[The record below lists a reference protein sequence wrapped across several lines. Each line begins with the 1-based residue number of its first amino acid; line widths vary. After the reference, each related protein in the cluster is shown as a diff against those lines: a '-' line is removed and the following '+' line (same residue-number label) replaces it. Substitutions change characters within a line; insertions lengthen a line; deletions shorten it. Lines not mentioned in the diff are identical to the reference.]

1 MRQGNP
7 GATTR
12 WRLLSFLALLLAF
25 AMVVS
30 ACSSDSDEDTTDTTT
45 TAAAGE
51 TPGTTADETPGTTA
65 TGSTEAAATD
75 TTQPGGVCEDG
86 EHLVWALAQTPDS
99 LFAPTYFA
107 TPEGSGLMG
116 LVYDNLLAITGE
128 GDLVTSAA
136 VSWEAVGPTTYVYTL
151 REGMLFSDGTPVTPE
166 DVKFSI
172 DMQSDEAVASK
183 GSFLFE
189 NVESVTVDGNDIV
202 VELIS
207 ADSTWKF
214 IPAHMMTYIVSQ
226 ADVEAN
232 LAAYGTPE
240 HFPLGSGP
248 YMVSEWVPDSHITMV
263 RNPNYGGEA
272 PIFDTLR
279 FPVIP
284 DEQTRLLA
292 MQSAE
297 IDGTFR
303 IPSAALSQWEAIAGI
318 NTVPSFIIRGLTID
332 MDQEPFNDIHVRRAL
347 YYATN
352 REGIVTGLFTNQA
365 VPAKE
370 LNSPAMFEGV
380 LSADEVAAAYAE
392 IEDFPF
398 DLDKARE
405 ELALSSVP
413 DGFSLVINVPEGHG
427 ASDSITQSIK
437 DTWGQIGVDVEL
449 NLMPGGPRFQLILD
463 HGPDLGVQ
471 IIGNLPDVPDPLVL
485 LQLYY
490 ASDQAAP
497 GGNNSSN
504 FRDDT
509 IDAMLAEATQSS
521 DPVEAA
527 RIGLEIQKLVS
538 EQVPI
543 IPILWSN
550 QQWAYDANWTMD
562 PANGFS
568 NTHVFV
574 EGLHPCG

>member
-1 MRQGNP
+1 M
-7 GATTR
+7 
-12 WRLLSFLALLLAF
+12 AF
-25 AMVVS
+25 AMVVT
-30 ACSSDSDEDTTDTTT
+30 ACSSDSEEDTTT

-51 TPGTTADETPGTTA
+51 TPETTAAAGETPETTA
-65 TGSTEAAATD
+65 AGATD
-75 TTQPGGVCEDG
+75 TTQPAAVCEDG
-86 EHLVWALAQTPDS
+86 EHLVWALEQTPDS

-136 VSWEAVGPTTYVYTL
+136 TSWEATSPTTYVYTL

-189 NVESVTVDGNDIV
+189 NIASVTVDGNDIV
-202 VELIS
+202 VELIA

-214 IPAHMMTYIVSQ
+214 IPAHMMTYIVSK

-263 RNPNYGGEA
+263 RNPNYSGDA

-284 DEQTRLLA
+284 DAQTRLLA
-292 MQSAE
+292 MQAGE

-303 IPSAALSQWEAIAGI
+303 VPSAALSEWEAVAAI
-318 NTVPSFIIRGLTID
+318 NVVPSFIIRALTID
-332 MDQEPFNDIHVRRAL
+332 MEQEPFNDIHVRRAL
-347 YYATN
+347 YYATD
-352 REGIVTGLFTNQA
+352 RAGIVTGLFTNQA

-370 LNSPAMFEGV
+370 LNAPAMFEGA
-380 LSADEVAAAYAE
+380 LSAEEVAAGYAE

-413 DGFSLVINVPEGHG
+413 DGFSLVINVPDGS
-427 ASDSITQSIK
+427 AAAIDITQSVK

-509 IDAMLAEATQSS
+509 VDAMLAEATASS

-527 RIGLEIQKLVS
+527 QIGLEIQKLVS
-538 EQVPI
+538 QQVPI
-543 IPILWSN
+543 IPVLWSN
-550 QQWAYDANWTMD
+550 QQWAYKTGWTMD

-574 EGLHPCG
+574 DGLHPCG